1 MHQFKNSRAVSPLA
15 KGSNTT
21 TVVVRAVENKMIFY
35 KASLLYI
42 AAGLCRITQINLC
55 IHHGHNA
62 HTIFYLHHC
71 LHSHSGRPYP
81 RCPYLP
87 LSLFVLWKINDY
99 FYQASRLLTVCIYCY
114 RCPQWTSLTVCI
126 YCYRCPQWTSVTVCI
141 YCYRCPQWTSL
152 TVCIYC
158 YRCPQWTSLT
168 VCIYCYR
175 CPQWTSV
182 TVCIYCYRCPQWT
195 SVTVCIYC
203 YRCPQW
209 TSVTVCIYCYR
220 CPQWT
225 SDEKLAARNVNN
237 EVQFYENNNFGQYKL
252 CPVYTGTPPRALF
265 VNLELTFF

>member
-1 MHQFKNSRAVSPLA
+1 
-15 KGSNTT
+15 
-21 TVVVRAVENKMIFY
+21 MIFY

-99 FYQASRLLTVCIYCY
+99 FYQASRLLTVCIYGN
-114 RCPQWTSLTVCI
+114 RCPQWT
-126 YCYRCPQWTSVTVCI
+126 P
-141 YCYRCPQWTSL
+141 
-152 TVCIYC
+152 
-158 YRCPQWTSLT
+158 
-168 VCIYCYR
+168 
-175 CPQWTSV
+175 
-182 TVCIYCYRCPQWT
+182 
-195 SVTVCIYC
+195 
-203 YRCPQW
+203 
-209 TSVTVCIYCYR
+209 VTVCIYCYR